1 MRLSFFMPKPA
12 RKNEELLFLPP
23 QPRAAGQAEKRH
35 ARVQQHAR
43 VAGLGRAD
51 AGGRGGGSRSPA
63 GGGDHGGR
71 LGDLSLGLGVRVV
84 LAAAL
89 TVPVL
94 GVAVH
99 PAGGGAGGN
108 VLQIVQ
114 HFAAEV
120 ADVIIVGIRVA
131 GQHFAAAV
139 AFVVIVRVHTGNG
152 TCITGGTIMV
162 IVDVVISH
170 I

>member
-1 MRLSFFMPKPA
+1 M
-12 RKNEELLFLPP
+12 
-23 QPRAAGQAEKRH
+23 
-35 ARVQQHAR
+35 
-43 VAGLGRAD
+43 
-51 AGGRGGGSRSPA
+51 
-63 GGGDHGGR
+63 
-71 LGDLSLGLGVRVV
+71 
-84 LAAAL
+84 
-89 TVPVL
+89 PVL
-94 GVAVH
+94 NVAVH

-152 TCITGGTIMV
+152 TCITGGTIMA